1 MRHFERV
8 LGFSG
13 GEISENWTSMIFI
26 GTVIVSVN
34 SVIFEITLK
43 FGKKVITNMT
53 MLWKTGM
60 GKRAIFDMHE
70 GLGCN

>member
-13 GEISENWTSMIFI
+13 GEISENWTSMIFV

-34 SVIFEITLK
+34 SVIFEIALK
-43 FGKKVITNMT
+43 FGKKSNNKHDYVMKN
-53 MLWKTGM
+53 WYGKTGY
-60 GKRAIFDMHE
+60 F
-70 GLGCN
+70 